1 MMKAHELIER
11 ARGISADDLLSVID
25 EVEKLISDEMRGS
38 GRLRLRGKLI
48 YIPPTGEAA
57 IVGDLHGDIESLKHI
72 LVDSE
77 FVEKAS
83 RGEDARIIFL
93 GDYGDRGI
101 HSPEVYFVVLSL
113 KAMFPDRVVLLQG
126 NHEGPPDL
134 LAHPHDLPYHLQ
146 LKFGG
151 EWSRVY
157 DALCNLFRRFYTAAL
172 VPGRFLMVH
181 GGVPAGITGVDD
193 LAYAYQRHPS
203 ESLLEEI
210 LWSDPRDGI
219 SGVLPSPRGA
229 GRLFGEDVTSAALEA
244 LNVKFIVRG
253 HEPAAEG
260 YKFNH
265 NGKVLTLFSRRGP
278 PYYNIQ
284 GAYLM
289 LDLNEEFKSAWQL
302 EGYIR
307 KF

>member
-1 MMKAHELIER
+1 MMRAYELIER
-11 ARGISADDLLSVID
+11 ARNITADDLLGVID
-25 EVEKLISDEMRGS
+25 EVERLISDEMSGS
-38 GRLRLRGKLI
+38 GRLRLRGRLI

-57 IVGDLHGDIESLKHI
+57 IIGDLHGDIESLKHI
-72 LVDSE
+72 LIDSE
-77 FVEKAS
+77 FIEKAS
-83 RGEDARIIFL
+83 RGEDTRIIFL

-134 LAHPHDLPYHLQ
+134 LAYPHDLPYHLQ

-157 DALCNLFRRFYTAAL
+157 EALCNLFRRFYTAAL
-172 VPGRFLMVH
+172 VPGKFLMVH
-181 GGVPAGITGVDD
+181 GGVPAGITGIDD

-210 LWSDPRDGI
+210 LWSDPSDGI

-229 GRLFGEDVTSAALEA
+229 GRLFGEDITIAALKA
-244 LNVKFIVRG
+244 LNVCLLYTSPSPRDRG
-253 HEPAAEG
+253 
-260 YKFNH
+260 
-265 NGKVLTLFSRRGP
+265 
-278 PYYNIQ
+278 
-284 GAYLM
+284 
-289 LDLNEEFKSAWQL
+289 
-302 EGYIR
+302 
-307 KF
+307 